1 MQVGDLVRHI
11 PSSNWGLIGEQHAPR
26 IPGHTALDRVLVKW
40 GDDIGEVEDTSL
52 YAGELEI
59 INASG

>member
-11 PSSNWGLIGEQHAPR
+11 PSSSWGLIVEQ
-26 IPGHTALDRVLVKW
+26 TALHRVLVKW
-40 GDDIGEVEDTSL
+40 CDDIGEVEDTSL

-59 INASG
+59 INESR

>member
-11 PSSNWGLIGEQHAPR
+11 PSSGFGLIIKQ
-26 IPGHTALDRVLVKW
+26 TALHRVLVKW
-40 GDDIGEVEDTSL
+40 CDDIGEVEDISL

-59 INASG
+59 INESR